1 MNKLLPGITL
11 KTIICCLAVSS
22 IISYGSCAFYLSF
35 KTNAAKLFPQ
45 EKVQHFERHLTSG
58 LDNSIAI
65 R

>member
-11 KTIICCLAVSS
+11 KTIISCIAVSS

-35 KTNAAKLFPQ
+35 KSSAAKLFQ
-45 EKVQHFERHLTSG
+45 NEKTMHFERHLING
-58 LDNSIAI
+58 PDNSITL